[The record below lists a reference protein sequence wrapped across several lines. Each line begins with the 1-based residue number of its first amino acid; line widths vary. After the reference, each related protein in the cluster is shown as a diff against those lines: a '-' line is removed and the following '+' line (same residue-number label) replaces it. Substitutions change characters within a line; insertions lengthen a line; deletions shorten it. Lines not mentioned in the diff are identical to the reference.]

1 MTQSSTTPAD
11 TATSARLLQAR
22 TDVIAEMGRTDAK
35 ASALLTV
42 LGIPL
47 AVLIAA
53 VPGHH
58 LPAAATVLAGLGVTG
73 LAAAMLL
80 VLAIVLPRLG
90 GDARGSYLHWATC
103 TPEEVTA
110 DLAVDRSAERLVVL
124 SKIALKKMRALRI
137 AIFVTAGALAAL
149 ALALAVTLV

>member
-11 TATSARLLQAR
+11 STTRARLLQAR

-53 VPGHH
+53 VPGRD
-58 LPAAATVLAGLGVTG
+58 LPVAATVLAGIGG
-73 LAAAMLL
+73 GGPPPARRP
-80 VLAIVLPRLG
+80 PRARRPPPPG
-90 GDARGSYLHWATC
+90 GAT
-103 TPEEVTA
+103 P
-110 DLAVDRSAERLVVL
+110 
-124 SKIALKKMRALRI
+124 
-137 AIFVTAGALAAL
+137 AG
-149 ALALAVTLV
+149 

>member
-11 TATSARLLQAR
+11 TITARLAQAR

-53 VPGHH
+53 VPGRD
-58 LPAAATVLAGLGVTG
+58 LPTAATVLVGLGAAG

-90 GDARGSYLHWATC
+90 GDTRGSYLHWATC
-103 TPEEVTA
+103 TPEQVTA
-110 DLAVDRSAERLVVL
+110 DLTVDRSAERLVTL
-124 SKIALKKMRALRI
+124 SKIALTKMRALRV
-137 AIFVTAGALAAL
+137 AIFTTAAALGALTLALAA
-149 ALALAVTLV
+149 TLV

>member
-1 MTQSSTTPAD
+1 MTQPSTTPAD
-11 TATSARLLQAR
+11 TTSARLLQAR
-22 TDVIAEMGRTDAK
+22 ADVIAEMGRTDAK

-53 VPGHH
+53 VPGRDI
-58 LPAAATVLAGLGVTG
+58 PVAATVLVGLGVAG

-110 DLAVDRSAERLVVL
+110 DLTVDRGAERLVAL
-124 SKIALKKMRALRI
+124 SKIALKKMRALRV
-137 AIFVTAGALAAL
+137 AIFTTAGALGAL
-149 ALALAVTLV
+149 ALALAITLV